1 MVQFALSDFYSI
13 IFILFYKMSNIS
25 ATYDNVYNGW
35 RSQQAL
41 LSFSKK
47 IPIHTYTIYNLAD
60 GCKYLLNILTWDL
73 LFFTNLAYIIKGLH
87 MILNIVFS

>member
-1 MVQFALSDFYSI
+1 MTSALYSFYFTKCQIYLLHKI
-13 IFILFYKMSNIS
+13 I
-25 ATYDNVYNGW
+25 YNGW

-47 IPIHTYTIYNLAD
+47 IPVHTYTIYNLAD